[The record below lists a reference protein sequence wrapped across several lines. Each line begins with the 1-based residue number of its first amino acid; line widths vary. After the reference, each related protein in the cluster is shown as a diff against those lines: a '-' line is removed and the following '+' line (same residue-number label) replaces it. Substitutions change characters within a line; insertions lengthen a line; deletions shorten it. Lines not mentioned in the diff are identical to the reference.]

1 MTPVNGISNEEF
13 LRKYASA
20 GRVGLA
26 CGSFRIDSLIRRAQR
41 HVNEQ
46 KEWSLW
52 SHALIFQ
59 GERADGHHWV
69 IESDLDVHH
78 KHIRLG
84 AQENRISKYFDE
96 KSFPHLAVL
105 DFGLQTPQSQT
116 LVRECLE
123 MIAGRV
129 RYSLREL
136 LGTLVALRFPGRRKK
151 ENLLSRDNS
160 FYCSAFVQHL
170 FAKCG
175 IDLVPEVE
183 VKRNTP
189 EDLFRSPVPH
199 TTYLLDRRQRIEPF
213 EASARSCSEDE
224 IPSQGVS
231 VRHRPGHVN
240 PRSRLARRIRLLA
253 RPDHPGDERVGEG
266 SDAPPW
272 VEPVLEAIRRA
283 SSRLRDSGPGRMPGT
298 SLSGS
303 GARRIGNAGFQGVRC
318 GSLDPVSYR
327 IQSSRQGSAPI
338 L

>member
-1 MTPVNGISNEEF
+1 MNTLTPIEGMSNQDF
-13 LRKYASA
+13 LRKYAAA

-69 IESDLDVHH
+69 IESDLDLHH

-105 DFGLQTPQSQT
+105 DFGLQAPQTQT
-116 LVRECLE
+116 LVREGLE

-183 VKRNTP
+183 IKRNTP
-189 EDLFRSPVPH
+189 EDLFRSPIPH
-199 TTYLLDRRQRIEPF
+199 TTYLLDRREKR
-213 EASARSCSEDE
+213 
-224 IPSQGVS
+224 
-231 VRHRPGHVN
+231 
-240 PRSRLARRIRLLA
+240 
-253 RPDHPGDERVGEG
+253 
-266 SDAPPW
+266 
-272 VEPVLEAIRRA
+272 
-283 SSRLRDSGPGRMPGT
+283 
-298 SLSGS
+298 
-303 GARRIGNAGFQGVRC
+303 
-318 GSLDPVSYR
+318 
-327 IQSSRQGSAPI
+327 
-338 L
+338 

>member
-1 MTPVNGISNEEF
+1 MNTLTPVEGMSNQDF
-13 LRKYASA
+13 LRKYAAA

-41 HVNEQ
+41 HVKGQ

-96 KSFPHLAVL
+96 QNFPHLAVL
-105 DFGLQTPQSQT
+105 DFGLQAPQTQT
-116 LVRECLE
+116 IIREGLE

-136 LGTLVALRFPGRRKK
+136 LGTLIALRFPGRRKK

-183 VKRNTP
+183 IKRNTP
-189 EDLFRSPVPH
+189 EDLFRSPIPH
-199 TTYLLDRRQRIEPF
+199 TTYLLDRREKR
-213 EASARSCSEDE
+213 
-224 IPSQGVS
+224 
-231 VRHRPGHVN
+231 
-240 PRSRLARRIRLLA
+240 
-253 RPDHPGDERVGEG
+253 
-266 SDAPPW
+266 
-272 VEPVLEAIRRA
+272 
-283 SSRLRDSGPGRMPGT
+283 
-298 SLSGS
+298 
-303 GARRIGNAGFQGVRC
+303 
-318 GSLDPVSYR
+318 
-327 IQSSRQGSAPI
+327 
-338 L
+338 

>member
-1 MTPVNGISNEEF
+1 MNTLTPIEGMSNQDF
-13 LRKYASA
+13 LRKYAAA

-41 HVNEQ
+41 HVNDQ

-105 DFGLQTPQSQT
+105 DFGLRTPQTQT
-116 LVRECLE
+116 LIREGLE

-136 LGTLVALRFPGRRKK
+136 LGTLFALRFPGRRNK

-189 EDLFRSPVPH
+189 EDLFRSPIPH
-199 TTYLLDRRQRIEPF
+199 TTYLLDRREKR
-213 EASARSCSEDE
+213 
-224 IPSQGVS
+224 
-231 VRHRPGHVN
+231 
-240 PRSRLARRIRLLA
+240 
-253 RPDHPGDERVGEG
+253 
-266 SDAPPW
+266 
-272 VEPVLEAIRRA
+272 
-283 SSRLRDSGPGRMPGT
+283 
-298 SLSGS
+298 
-303 GARRIGNAGFQGVRC
+303 
-318 GSLDPVSYR
+318 
-327 IQSSRQGSAPI
+327 
-338 L
+338 

>member
-1 MTPVNGISNEEF
+1 MNTLTPIEGLSNQDF
-13 LRKYASA
+13 LRKYAAA

-69 IESDLDVHH
+69 IESDLDIHR

-96 KSFPHLAVL
+96 KNFPHLAVL
-105 DFGLQTPQSQT
+105 DFGLQASQTQT
-116 LVRECLE
+116 LVREGLE

-136 LGTLVALRFPGRRKK
+136 LGTLFALRFPGRRKK

-175 IDLVPEVE
+175 IDLIPEVE
-183 VKRNTP
+183 IKRNTP
-189 EDLFRSPVPH
+189 EDLFRSPIPH
-199 TTYLLDRRQRIEPF
+199 ATYLLDRRDKR
-213 EASARSCSEDE
+213 
-224 IPSQGVS
+224 
-231 VRHRPGHVN
+231 
-240 PRSRLARRIRLLA
+240 
-253 RPDHPGDERVGEG
+253 
-266 SDAPPW
+266 
-272 VEPVLEAIRRA
+272 
-283 SSRLRDSGPGRMPGT
+283 
-298 SLSGS
+298 
-303 GARRIGNAGFQGVRC
+303 
-318 GSLDPVSYR
+318 
-327 IQSSRQGSAPI
+327 
-338 L
+338 